1 MSAQGKASLPGV
13 GKGAPPGRRLFYG
26 WWIVITGMVVQ
37 GLNSAVYYYGMAVFF
52 TPLVQEFAWS
62 RTALS
67 GAFSIARL
75 EAGIA
80 GPLAGILIDRWGP
93 RLMILAGHLLMGT
106 GFILLSRI
114 QTLEAFY
121 LVFILF
127 LSVGVGFGVMP
138 PLSSAVANWFVR
150 RRSLALGLL
159 LCGAGVGGFMSG
171 SLGWLITNLG
181 WRTSL
186 VLIGITVFAVGL
198 PAAFIVRARPE
209 PFGLLPDGDVQ
220 VPTQQAGSASITAT
234 AEVNFQPLEAIR
246 TPTFL
251 LLTLVFGARHVTT
264 SGILV
269 HLPTLIVDGGWQLEA
284 AATITGMVAL
294 ASIPGR
300 LVAGWLGDRV
310 DKRYVLAACLALIAL
325 GELVLSLG
333 TSPWHLA
340 LFVLLYGPTYG
351 GSVPVTMAL
360 VASSFGRQRYATI
373 WGLVQFAMMW
383 GPIGGPLI
391 AGYVFDTTG
400 SYLLALQIFVA
411 TALTGMLLALA
422 VPRPRSPAP

>member
-1 MSAQGKASLPGV
+1 MSTQCKASLPGQ
-13 GKGAPPGRRLFYG
+13 GQAAPPSRRLFYG
-26 WWIVITGMVVQ
+26 WWIVIAGMVVQ

-93 RLMILAGHLLMGT
+93 RLMILLGHILMGT
-106 GFILLSRI
+106 GFVLLSRI
-114 QTLEAFY
+114 ETLEAFY

-150 RRSLALGLL
+150 RRGLALGLL

-171 SLGWLITNLG
+171 SLGWLITSLG

-186 VLIGITVFAVGL
+186 VAIGIVVFAVGL

-209 PFGLLPDGDVQ
+209 PYGLLPDGDVQ
-220 VPTQQAGSASITAT
+220 PSAKHASGVTAPP
-234 AEVNFQPLEAIR
+234 EVNFRPLEAVR

-251 LLTLVFGARHVTT
+251 VLTLVFGARHVTT

-269 HLPTLIVDGGWQLEA
+269 HLPTLIVDSGWQLEA
-284 AATITGMVAL
+284 AATITGLVAL

-310 DKRYVLAACLALIAL
+310 DKRYVLAGCLALIAL
-325 GELVLSLG
+325 GEFVLSQG

-340 LFVLLYGPTYG
+340 LFVLCYGPTYG

-360 VASSFGRQRYATI
+360 VASYFGRGRYATI

-400 SYLLALQIFVA
+400 SYILALHIFVA
-411 TALTGMLLALA
+411 TALVGMLLALV
-422 VPRPRSPAP
+422 VPRPRLPALAR